1 MGQSPLR
8 SPCPY
13 SAVLPG
19 GDSRTLYSTVVP
31 AGTVATPYYMT
42 NAAHPSERHRYS
54 FCPLNWQMSYL
65 LVGARGPHGGHPKW
79 SHCDVTDAVALF
91 PRFPHLVEVGRIE
104 LPLGVRTMC
113 RDLFPVTPAYLP
125 MIFIHLVRK
134 SFSFLDR
141 CHSQNAKSSKDVY
154 P

>member
-54 FCPLNWQMSYL
+54 DTPMDILVIPTHWWKPLFVAWLTPASAVPRVRQTKS
-65 LVGARGPHGGHPKW
+65 GAGYPCYIR
-79 SHCDVTDAVALF
+79 SMV
-91 PRFPHLVEVGRIE
+91 
-104 LPLGVRTMC
+104 LPLSSIRYAVLGNKYNFLPSRNECMSIISASNGSTLMSAE
-113 RDLFPVTPAYLP
+113 LGSTVT
-125 MIFIHLVRK
+125 
-134 SFSFLDR
+134 FSLM
-141 CHSQNAKSSKDVY
+141 
-154 P
+154 